1 MNLSNIRCS
10 VNNFFFFFN
19 ECCELLNQE
28 TASDEQVKSHNKEIK
43 A

>member
-10 VNNFFFFFN
+10 VNNFFFFN

-28 TASDEQVKSHNKEIK
+28 PASDEQVKSHNKEIK

>member
-10 VNNFFFFFN
+10 VNNFFFFY

-28 TASDEQVKSHNKEIK
+28 KASDVQVKSHNKEIK